1 MFDYQRVIPFFEVSK
16 LYKELSSCTP
26 SATAADK
33 TGSRGSLLACAT
45 VKLCIACFFPTH
57 CGSSCGAFEVDSCW
71 ADPVYQKI
79 YTRRWPTVS
88 KNTFR
93 CCFGLCH
100 TLIFG
105 PFPVSTR
112 NRPSSLARLMART
125 PHSSWPQDKEHVW
138 LADAVSSLKH
148 IPFKTCFPL
157 ATRPSDNI
165 LYDTK

>member
-1 MFDYQRVIPFFEVSK
+1 MEDVPAMFDYQRVIPFFEVSK

-125 PHSSWPQDKEHVW
+125 PHSS
-138 LADAVSSLKH
+138 LASGQGACLVG
-148 IPFKTCFPL
+148 
-157 ATRPSDNI
+157 
-165 LYDTK
+165 